1 MKKLIIYSIFFL
13 GYKGHV
19 YSQRPAN
26 REASLSRYGQ
36 TIYPF
41 FQSLHQLH
49 YRNQFKGQWKRYEA
63 LISFN
68 TDSLGKMENMKLE
81 STKPLPDSVTSY
93 MKELLLKSNG
103 LWKPVIKNG
112 IEDFSDTLFI
122 HFTIIREGCLGVRLF
137 EVPQK
142 ERDELMEEGQLSL
155 SGKHPNQ
162 SLYDRIK
169 LNTEKP
175 NHFRVILT
183 FD

>member
-1 MKKLIIYSIFFL
+1 
-13 GYKGHV
+13 
-19 YSQRPAN
+19 
-26 REASLSRYGQ
+26 
-36 TIYPF
+36 
-41 FQSLHQLH
+41 LH

-122 HFTIIREGCLGVRLF
+122 HFTIIRQGCLGVRLF

-155 SGKHPNQ
+155 SGTHPNQ
-162 SLYDRIK
+162 PLYERIK
-169 LNTEKP
+169 LNTDKP